1 MVSVYNDTD
10 IEAPR
15 NTQEKSSPS
24 VGIRRTNSSGS
35 LRSRKKS
42 VENDPIQQTH
52 DLCQIRVGGS
62 TIDSMK
68 TLKIPYG
75 STRSKA

>member
-15 NTQEKSSPS
+15 NNTQEKNSS

-42 VENDPIQQTH
+42 ENDPIQQTH

-62 TIDSMK
+62 TE
-68 TLKIPYG
+68 
-75 STRSKA
+75 

>member
-10 IEAPR
+10 IETPR
-15 NTQEKSSPS
+15 NTLETKNPS
-24 VGIRRTNSSGS
+24 VRRTNSSGS

-62 TIDSMK
+62 IT
-68 TLKIPYG
+68 
-75 STRSKA
+75 

>member
-15 NTQEKSSPS
+15 NIQEKNSSP
-24 VGIRRTNSSGS
+24 GIRRTNSSGS

-42 VENDPIQQTH
+42 ENDPIQQTH

-62 TIDSMK
+62 TIYSTK
-68 TLKIPYG
+68 TLNIVLV
-75 STRSKA
+75 A